1 MTGKPISAGGCQYGG
16 GISENVIERYLIK
29 NLFPLLAK
37 YEAEITCKVNE
48 SVMDPERRM
57 KNINAKLTRL
67 KDLYVDGLIDK
78 DTYKAD
84 FIKLQQ
90 ELNEMLAAQKKQITR
105 SAVMDRIISDSDFLA
120 TYANLSRA
128 QQRELWQSLIKRI
141 TFTRRPE
148 DRRKPYTEF
157 QIEFI

>member
-1 MTGKPISAGGCQYGG
+1 MVYNNILEAMGNTP
-16 GISENVIERYLIK
+16 LIRL
-29 NLFPLLAK
+29 NNIVSPDC
-37 YEAEITCKVNE
+37 AEILVKFEGLNVGG
-48 SVMDPERRM
+48 SI
-57 KNINAKLTRL
+57 KTRTAYNMI
-67 KDLYVDGLIDK
+67 KDAEDKGLIDK

-157 QIEFI
+157 HIEFI